1 MWTGSGQEGAR
12 SAQRHYEREGNT
24 QHFRGGKRSQILTS

>member
-12 SAQRHYEREGNT
+12 SAQRHYEREVN
-24 QHFRGGKRSQILTS
+24 ILEEARDHKF